1 MSDKPPPSD
10 ASSHHAASLSELPLD
25 ELVRYGR
32 ELGLTLEPA
41 LGADEIARRIRLHRE
56 ILIELDREAMLDVVV
71 WGRRP
76 VRRSAGKE
84 HLAREIAKIQ
94 RTNYEDLSTR
104 GLNVLVR
111 LRGLPVAPTHTADDL
126 IDALENAD
134 GVWKRIAAKRRKI
147 VGSWISRMIEGKSE
161 ESTDEYRFLPE
172 DGGGVAES
180 AKSLK
185 SQFETHGI
193 VGGIAQRLR
202 GAADDYIQVKLD
214 EIEARIDLKLEQIDK
229 RLAEW
234 RDKEVANRLRIL
246 RITLA
251 FTVLVA
257 LLSLGYNYTQKRMA
271 PAEETTSQAVEAAS
285 PQ

>member
-10 ASSHHAASLSELPLD
+10 ASSPHAASLSELPLD

-32 ELGLTLEPA
+32 ELGLTLDPA
-41 LGADEIARRIRLHRE
+41 LGSDEIARRIRLHRE
-56 ILIELDREAMLDVVV
+56 LLVDLDRDAMLDVVV

-84 HLAREIAKIQ
+84 HLAREIARIQ
-94 RTNYEDLSTR
+94 HTNYDDLSTR
-104 GLNVLVR
+104 GLTVLVR
-111 LRGLPVAPTHTADDL
+111 LRGLPVAATHTADDL
-126 IDALENAD
+126 IDVLETSD
-134 GVWKRIAAKRRKI
+134 GVWKRISAKRRKV
-147 VGSWISRMIEGKSE
+147 VGSLLSRMIEGKSQK
-161 ESTDEYRFLPE
+161 STDEYRFLPE
-172 DGGGVAES
+172 DGGGAAET

-185 SQFETHGI
+185 SQFEAHGI

-202 GAADDYIQVKLD
+202 GAADDYIQIKLD
-214 EIEARIDLKLEQIDK
+214 EIEARIDAKLEQIDK

-246 RITLA
+246 RITLV

-257 LLSLGYNYTQKRMA
+257 MLSLGYNYTKKRIE
-271 PAEETTSQAVEAAS
+271 PAEQTTSKAVEAAS